1 MVFYGFTYLLSETV
15 GIYELTEEIK
25 WEYYETK

>member
-1 MVFYGFTYLLSETV
+1 MVFYGFTYLLSETE
-15 GIYELTEEIK
+15 GINELNEDIQ